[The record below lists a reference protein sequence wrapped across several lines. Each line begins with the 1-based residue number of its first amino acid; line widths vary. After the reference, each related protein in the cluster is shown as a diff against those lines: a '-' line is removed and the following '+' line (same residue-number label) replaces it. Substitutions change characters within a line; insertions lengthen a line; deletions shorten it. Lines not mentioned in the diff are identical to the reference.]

1 LQHTMWDKMME
12 RKWTLM
18 IVYGAAQEENRE
30 SFMAELA
37 SFLADNKEPLL
48 SGGEG
53 GFQYS

>member
-1 LQHTMWDKMME
+1 MWDKMME